1 MSMGRVT
8 DALRKE
14 LEELARVE
22 ETLRAEMS
30 AKYKSRIAEL
40 IDERSA
46 AQRSAAEYRQALEE
60 LESFILKRYREIAP
74 SSWAYV
80 DSKQAIG
87 AMLRYLRIDES
98 KELDKARKLIEAEI
112 KRSPLDDSTRV
123 WHIVTIR
130 DRRFVVEDNRI
141 MPFLDEDL
149 LTLVAPFAREEILG
163 AVARELLF
171 RHGQAESEEQK
182 SASIAPSDEG

>member
-46 AQRSAAEYRQALEE
+46 AQRSAAEYRQALE
-60 LESFILKRYREIAP
+60 
-74 SSWAYV
+74 
-80 DSKQAIG
+80 
-87 AMLRYLRIDES
+87 
-98 KELDKARKLIEAEI
+98 ELDKARKLIEAEI